1 VLFRFSTWVILWVC
15 CFGFGLS
22 HAQGRPDI
30 SHLSYEA
37 QSSIKIACAYAK
49 TEGPATYWNC
59 LSQQLKLFNQT
70 RGIPDISNL
79 GYETQSSIKIA
90 CAYAKTEGPASYA
103 RCISSQLTSIGLS
116 PKY

>member
-1 VLFRFSTWVILWVC
+1 MLFRFSTWVILWVC
-15 CFGFGLS
+15 CFGSGVS
-22 HAQGRPDI
+22 YAQGRPDI

-37 QSSIKIACAYAK
+37 
-49 TEGPATYWNC
+49 
-59 LSQQLKLFNQT
+59 
-70 RGIPDISNL
+70 
-79 GYETQSSIKIA
+79 QSSIKIA